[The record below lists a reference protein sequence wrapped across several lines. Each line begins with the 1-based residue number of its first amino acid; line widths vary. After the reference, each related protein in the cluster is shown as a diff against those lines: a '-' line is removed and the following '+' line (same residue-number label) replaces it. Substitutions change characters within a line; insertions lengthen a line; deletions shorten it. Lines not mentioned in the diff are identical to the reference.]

1 MINFKKKKTIL
12 INFRLDEMIVE
23 MIDKAGQINDMS
35 RSEIIRQIL
44 ADYFRK
50 EILTKKYG
58 Q

>member
-1 MINFKKKKTIL
+1 MIFKKKKTVL

-23 MIDKAGQINDMS
+23 MIDKAGIVNNMS

-50 EILTKKYG
+50 EITKEYE

>member
-1 MINFKKKKTIL
+1 MEFKKKKTVL
-12 INFRLDEMIVE
+12 VNFRLDEILVE
-23 MIDKAGQINDMS
+23 LIDKAGIENDMS

-44 ADYFRK
+44 FDYFKK

>member
-1 MINFKKKKTIL
+1 MKFEKKKTIL

-23 MIDKAGQINDMS
+23 MIDKAAQINDMS

-50 EILTKKYG
+50 EIITKNYE

>member
-1 MINFKKKKTIL
+1 MKFEKKKTVL

-50 EILTKKYG
+50 EIITKNYE

>member
-1 MINFKKKKTIL
+1 MKFEKKKTVL

-23 MIDKAGQINDMS
+23 MIDKAGQINDLS

-50 EILTKKYG
+50 EIITKNYE

>member
-50 EILTKKYG
+50 EIITKNYE

>member
-1 MINFKKKKTIL
+1 MKFKKKKTVL

-50 EILTKKYG
+50 EIITKEYE
-58 Q
+58 

>member
-1 MINFKKKKTIL
+1 MEFKKKKTVL

-23 MIDKAGQINDMS
+23 MIDKAGQINDLS

-50 EILTKKYG
+50 EIITKNYE

>member
-1 MINFKKKKTIL
+1 MKFKKKKTVL

-50 EILTKKYG
+50 EIITKNYE

>member
-1 MINFKKKKTIL
+1 MKFKKKKTIL

-50 EILTKKYG
+50 EIITKNYE

>member
-1 MINFKKKKTIL
+1 MKFEKKKTVL
-12 INFRLDEMIVE
+12 VNFRLDDILVE
-23 MIDKAGQINDMS
+23 LIDKVAIENDLS

>member
-1 MINFKKKKTIL
+1 MIFKKKKTVL
-12 INFRLDEMIVE
+12 VNFRLDEMLVE

-50 EILTKKYG
+50 EIITKNYE